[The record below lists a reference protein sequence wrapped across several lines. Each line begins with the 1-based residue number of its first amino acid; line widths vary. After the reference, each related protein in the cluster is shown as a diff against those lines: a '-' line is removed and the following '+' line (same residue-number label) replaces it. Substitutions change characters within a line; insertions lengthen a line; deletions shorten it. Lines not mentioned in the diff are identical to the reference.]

1 MRYNP
6 LSKAMI
12 TNKGNMLFPTIFM
25 ALAAAVLLYAGY
37 RKGVHV
43 KGLVW
48 GLTMTLKILPLVF
61 LALLVAG
68 MVQLLIPRES
78 ISAWIGSGAGLRGI
92 ILGSIAGSLSPGGP
106 YVSLPIALALLHS
119 GASIGTVVS
128 FLTAW
133 SLMAVSRL
141 PMEIGFLGWKVT
153 VIRVM
158 STFFFPPVAGLIAQ
172 TLFGSRTGG

>member
-1 MRYNP
+1 MV
-6 LSKAMI
+6 A
-12 TNKGNMLFPTIFM
+12 NKGNILLPTLFM
-25 ALAAAVLLYAGY
+25 ALLAATLLYVGY
-37 RKGVHV
+37 RRGVHGE
-43 KGLVW
+43 GLMW
-48 GLTMTLKILPLVF
+48 GLTMTLKILPLIF
-61 LALLVAG
+61 FALLVAG
-68 MVQLLIPRES
+68 MVQILIPRES
-78 ISAWIGSGAGLRGI
+78 VSAWIGSEAGLKGI

-133 SLMAVSRL
+133 ALIAVSRL

-153 VIRVM
+153 LIRVM

-172 TLFGSRTGG
+172 TLFGHRTGG